1 MIQLFSEGVQVS
13 AWPDKAFKEINR
25 TLKKGGAHIFS
36 VPLVNKHQKTER
48 WAIKGENGEP
58 KFLFEPDWHGNPIEK
73 NGSPVTMHWGY
84 DIVEFIKTYVNAH
97 STIEYINDL
106 NYGIRAEYIEIIVS
120 KKND

>member
-1 MIQLFSEGVQVS
+1 MQVS
-13 AWPDKAFKEINR
+13 AWPDKDFKEINR

-58 KFLFEPDWHGNPIEK
+58 KFLFEPDWHVNPIEK

-84 DIVEFIKTYVNAH
+84 DIVEFIKTYVNGH